1 MPTERLN
8 MRRIRDVLRLKFAQG
23 LARLRPLPELP
34 IGVVAEQWILPR
46 AFSRFTARRWQKERF
61 CSARS

>member
-34 IGVVAEQWILPR
+34 IGVVADTNQR
-46 AFSRFTARRWQKERF
+46 CR
-61 CSARS
+61 